1 MIKVSVYYPRGENK
15 KFDMT
20 YYVTRHIPMVVA
32 KLGSALKK
40 VEVDEGLAG
49 GAPNSPPPFAGV
61 GHLYFESVEAFQNAF
76 GPHTREIMSDV
87 PNYTD
92 ITPVI
97 QISAVR

>member
-1 MIKVSVYYPRGENK
+1 MIKVSVYYPHGENK
-15 KFDMT
+15 KFDMN

-32 KLGSALKK
+32 KLGAALKK
-40 VEVDEGLAG
+40 VEVDEGIGG
-49 GAPNSPPPFAGV
+49 GAPGSPPPFVGA

-76 GPHTREIMSDV
+76 GPHGKEIMADV

-97 QISAVR
+97 QISAIR